1 MWHRWGV
8 GVEFKYFAFYSKS
21 CHSLKVKEIAQQL
34 YDLNNLSCT
43 SCQHPLLQQLHG
55 AVPLPK
61 SSSCHC
67 CRTLRAGVRWP
78 TKRRS
83 SFRTEQFQ
91 NDLFPEVPFFTKS
104 FQLIQVIKTK
114 YFGAL
119 VWDSALKSYKICPG
133 YLTAVDTQSCCTT
146 LLGGTYLGVSQ
157 KLHQLLGDLEE
168 EFFTLH
174 FH

>member
-1 MWHRWGV
+1 MWHRQGWGQ
-8 GVEFKYFAFYSKS
+8 GSNILLFIPKAAT
-21 CHSLKVKEIAQQL
+21 LKAKEIGQRL

-43 SCQHPLLQQLHG
+43 SCQHPLLQQLHS
-55 AVPLPK
+55 AVPSPK

-67 CRTLRAGVRWP
+67 CRSLPAGVRWAM
-78 TKRRS
+78 KRRS
-83 SFRTEQFQ
+83 FFVHSSSKATFFFTKS
-91 NDLFPEVPFFTKS
+91 FFTKS
-104 FQLIQVIKTK
+104 FQLIQAIQTK
-114 YFGAL
+114 NLGAL
-119 VWDSALKSYKICPG
+119 VWDRALKSYKSCPD

-157 KLHQLLGDLEE
+157 KRHQLLEDLEE